1 MSVLATT
8 PITFPVAASP
18 CPAEPLTSRPRSPVA
33 RVRDAMVTVPKIHGM
48 GTPLED
54 IRSLFEDDHVHMAL
68 IVAHGR
74 LITTIERSDL
84 VEAIPRS
91 TLAYQVGTLAGRT
104 ISPRRP
110 LDEVTAALKRSG
122 RRRLAVA
129 DGSGG
134 LLGLLCLKR
143 DGSGYCSDDGV
154 RQRAAESR
162 AANVEP
168 ARS

>member
-1 MSVLATT
+1 
-8 PITFPVAASP
+8 
-18 CPAEPLTSRPRSPVA
+18 
-33 RVRDAMVTVPKIHGM
+33 MVTVPKLHGM
-48 GTPLED
+48 DTPLED
-54 IRSLFEDDHVHMAL
+54 IRSLFEDDQVHMAL
-68 IVAHGR
+68 IVAEGR

-84 VEAIPRS
+84 VESFPGS
-91 TLAYQVGTLAGRT
+91 TPASQVGTLVGRT
-104 ISPRRP
+104 VGPDRP

-122 RRRLAVA
+122 RRRLVVA

-154 RQRAAESR
+154 RQRDAESR